1 MTTDTSTLYKLLEQM
16 QVKTR
21 WFDLGRRI
29 GKLKREQIQQ
39 FEDGIAPYPH
49 PYLRQA
55 WLGLV
60 FWPEQDKKKEQVQIW
75 CLRLPLDEQGK
86 LDLGARDDFLKQL
99 LFSLGSNIEAA
110 QAGKRL
116 NAVLENNPYELK
128 LPPEKQA
135 SLHAKISLELK
146 QPASSHYQNS
156 LGYLQNQDW
165 PQWQAVGVQGL
176 ADIASRW
183 QQHTALLCQA
193 LPHLPE
199 QVLVPLAQCLEHEK
213 IGEELSHALLA
224 RLKLSNEAKL
234 MANLIRGL
242 SASRQPQP
250 LQQALRYCLSHPEIV
265 QLELLAAISSR
276 CAETALEPEF
286 ALVFLEHL
294 AAAGQGVFNGLLAE
308 MLFQP
313 NLRLAL
319 MAAFRL
325 PQRSEVLSQAIAQL
339 LTPSELNPTTG

>member
-1 MTTDTSTLYKLLEQM
+1 MTADLSTLYKLLEQM

-39 FEDGIAPYPH
+39 FEDGIAPYPQ

-55 WLGLV
+55 WLALA

-86 LDLGARDDFLKQL
+86 LDISARDDFLKQL

-110 QAGKRL
+110 KAGKRL

-146 QPASSHYQNS
+146 QPASGHYKNS
-156 LGYLQNQDW
+156 LAYLQSQDW
-165 PQWQAVGVQGL
+165 PQWQSVGVQGL
-176 ADIASRW
+176 ADIAARW
-183 QQHTALLCQA
+183 QQHSPLICQA

-199 QVLVPLAQCLEHEK
+199 EVLIPLAQCLEHEK
-213 IGEELSHALLA
+213 IGEDLSQALLA
-224 RLKLSNEAKL
+224 RLKLCDEAKL

-242 SASRQPQP
+242 SASRQPQQ
-250 LQQALRYCLSHPEIV
+250 LQQALSFCLSHPQIV

-276 CAETALEPEF
+276 CAEAVLEPEF

-294 AAAGQGVFNGLLAE
+294 AAAGQDVFNGLLAE

-313 NLRLAL
+313 ALRQAL

-325 PQRSEVLSQAIAQL
+325 PQRSETLAQAIAQL
-339 LTPSELNPTTG
+339 LKP